1 MAALTP
7 DEQASTYRLLSET
20 TRDRLVAQRGS
31 IDRIET
37 KGTVLLGFAIAIAQ
51 LYVTQPDAIAE
62 LHVLAFIGFALAIVF
77 GLFVVRP
84 YEHRYPPEPSEFYEM
99 FLEVRSLLIDK
110 WLGAAR
116 TEAFETNVLLARRK
130 ERFYLLTLAA
140 LIGAA
145 VVSIASLAL

>member
-20 TRDRLVAQRGS
+20 TRDRLLAQRDS

-51 LYVTQPDAIAE
+51 LYVTQSDAVTE
-62 LHVLAFIGFALAIVF
+62 LRVLAFVGFALAVVF

-84 YEHRYPPEPSEFYEM
+84 YEHRYPPEPLEFCET

-116 TEAFETNVLLARRK
+116 AEAFEANVLPAKRK
-130 ERFYLLTLAA
+130 ERFYWLTLAA

-145 VVSIASLAL
+145 VVSVVSLTL